1 MNKKRKRKR
10 KERKKDKIRKQRKRK
25 REIKMTYCISPWIPI
40 LIISFTIISFTI
52 IENMRPNFNRI
63 FAIWTLEFFLREESQ
78 PILTNRS
85 MCQVWFTLGW
95 KSAGWTRRWADLW
108 NDLGFSL
115 CAVPSVCCVVAT
127 SDDGE
132 KSKMGVSTDWCV
144 TVEHWRSSSMRV
156 YFCQLSD

>member
-1 MNKKRKRKR
+1 MNKERKRKR

-95 KSAGWTRRWADLW
+95 KSAGWTRR
-108 NDLGFSL
+108 
-115 CAVPSVCCVVAT
+115 
-127 SDDGE
+127 
-132 KSKMGVSTDWCV
+132 
-144 TVEHWRSSSMRV
+144 
-156 YFCQLSD
+156 